1 MAYNQIK
8 GKEKT
13 LDLVI
18 QEFTINIMTDK
29 EWWTFILQ

>member
-1 MAYNQIK
+1 MKITIMAYNQIK

-29 EWWTFILQ
+29 E